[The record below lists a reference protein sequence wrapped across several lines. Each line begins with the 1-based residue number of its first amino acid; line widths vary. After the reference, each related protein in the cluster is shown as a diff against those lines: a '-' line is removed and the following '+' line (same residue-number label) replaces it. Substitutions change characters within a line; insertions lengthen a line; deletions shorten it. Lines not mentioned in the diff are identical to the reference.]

1 MSTLLFSRACR
12 GELGVLLGVSLL
24 GVFFQNMILIS
35 ITVVIFLFLIF
46 FYRVPSFIVENL
58 NKTVL
63 QSPSTG
69 KIIGI
74 QKQKEGIKIFIFLS
88 PLDPHVQFVPFD
100 GVVRKVSLIAGSN
113 EYAGTLKEGKNRIT
127 TDIEISTGDII
138 TITQNTGL
146 IARRIVNF
154 LKPGERVKKGDRLGL
169 IKFGSRGDVVIPVSF
184 RLQVVSGQRV
194 KIGDILALQS

>member
-1 MSTLLFSRACR
+1 MPTLLFSRVCG
-12 GELGVLLGVSLL
+12 GELGVILGVSLL
-24 GVFFQNMILIS
+24 GVFFQNMILLS
-35 ITVVIFLFLIF
+35 ITVVIFLCLIF
-46 FYRVPSFIVENL
+46 FYRVPSFIVETL
-58 NKTVL
+58 NKNVL

-88 PLDPHVQFVPFD
+88 PLDPHVQFVPFE
-100 GVVRKVSLIAGSN
+100 GVVRKVNRIAGSN

-154 LKPGERVKKGDRLGL
+154 LKPGERVEKGDRLGL
-169 IKFGSRGDVVIPVSF
+169 IKFGSRVDVVIPVSF

>member
-1 MSTLLFSRACR
+1 MPTLLFSRACG

-24 GVFFQNMILIS
+24 GVFFQNVILIS

-46 FYRVPSFIVENL
+46 FYRVPSFIVETL
-58 NKTVL
+58 NKNGL

-74 QKQKEGIKIFIFLS
+74 QKQQEGIKIFIFLS
-88 PLDPHVQFVPFD
+88 PLDPHVQFVPFE
-100 GVVRKVSLIAGSN
+100 GVVRKVTRIAGPN
-113 EYAGTLKEGKNRIT
+113 EYAGILKEEKNRIVT
-127 TDIEISTGDII
+127 AIEIPTGDLI

-154 LKPGERVKKGDRLGL
+154 LKPGEWVKKGDQLGL
-169 IKFGSRGDVVIPVSF
+169 IKFGSRVDVLIPFSF
-184 RLQVVSGQRV
+184 RLQVIPGQRV
-194 KIGDILALQS
+194 KTGDILALQS

>member
-100 GVVRKVSLIAGSN
+100 GVVRKVSRIDGSN

-146 IARRIVNF
+146 IARRIMNF

-169 IKFGSRGDVVIPVSF
+169 IKFGSRVDVVIPVSF
-184 RLQVVSGQRV
+184 RLPVVSGQRV

>member
-1 MSTLLFSRACR
+1 
-12 GELGVLLGVSLL
+12 VLLGVSLL

-100 GVVRKVSLIAGSN
+100 GGVRKVSRIAGSN

-169 IKFGSRGDVVIPVSF
+169 IKFGSRVDVVIPISF

>member
-46 FYRVPSFIVENL
+46 FYRVPSFIVETL

-100 GVVRKVSLIAGSN
+100 GVVRKVSRIAGSN

-169 IKFGSRGDVVIPVSF
+169 IKFGSRVDVVIPVSF

>member
-1 MSTLLFSRACR
+1 MPTLLFSRACV
-12 GELGVLLGVSLL
+12 GELGILLGASLI
-24 GVFFQNMILIS
+24 GVFFPNLILIS
-35 ITVVIFLFLIF
+35 VTVFIFLFLVF

-58 NKTVL
+58 TKNVL

-100 GVVRKVSLIAGSN
+100 GVVRKIVRLKGPN
-113 EYAGTLKEGKNRIT
+113 EYARTLKEKKNRVI
-127 TDIEISTGDII
+127 TDIEIPTGEFI

-154 LKPGERVKKGDRLGL
+154 LKPGEWVKKGDQLGL
-169 IKFGSRGDVVIPVSF
+169 IKFGSRVDVLIPFSF
-184 RLQVVSGQRV
+184 QLKVVPGQRV
-194 KIGDILALQS
+194 KIGEILASQK